1 MLRSCCGYKEDVK
14 CSGEHVN
21 ILGASTAVLTGKETT
36 PDFVCR

>member
-1 MLRSCCGYKEDVK
+1 MATRRTVK